1 MNSKNSTIGKL
12 LTASNV
18 DLYTVPATFETNVKS
33 IYMNNASSSSVTF
46 SLDWYNAQNSTWYT
60 LAETVTMPP
69 NSMMQITDS
78 LWFYKGDK
86 FRGLA
91 SQTDSITAIFN
102 LEEFFLPTRR

>member
-18 DLYTVPATFETNVKS
+18 DLYTVPATYETNVKS

-91 SQTDSITAIFN
+91 SQIDSITAIFN
-102 LEEFFLPTRR
+102 LEEFFLPTRS